1 MHFKYSQRETQSCLH
16 NTRMLSVLLLPYKK
30 GTYQKM
36 SKSQTNICFYLIH
49 SQINILCH
57 HKISITWS
65 FFFLIS
71 KVFKEVILSTKQ
83 DSSNAGCVYEPP
95 IGHKFLKF
103 HLLGI
108 ALFSTSPL
116 FWEIT
121 ITQTSN
127 TCAENSSKTSLHS
140 SSVKLAKL
148 ITVLTSVAPKQQQ
161 LDSSELL
168 QPQINTV
175 QYSSELMEFSVRR
188 VTNCSELFRFL

>member
-1 MHFKYSQRETQSCLH
+1 
-16 NTRMLSVLLLPYKK
+16 
-30 GTYQKM
+30 M

-57 HKISITWS
+57 HKI
-65 FFFLIS
+65 FFLTSTILE
-71 KVFKEVILSTKQ
+71 KVMLSTEQ
-83 DSSNAGCVYEPP
+83 DSSDADCVYEPP
-95 IGHKFLKF
+95 IGHTFLNF
-103 HLLGI
+103 HFLSI

-127 TCAENSSKTSLHS
+127 MCAENSSKTSLHS

-168 QPQINTV
+168 QPQVNTV
-175 QYSSELMEFSVRR
+175 QYSSELLF
-188 VTNCSELFRFL
+188 TNGVQCQTGDKLQ